1 MKNLSKTLVTI
12 SLIIS
17 TAGVVP
23 MVSASSFE
31 DGAGCKRAG
40 DYVAKGKHHYG
51 KGPDME
57 RLAKRLDMT
66 EEQRAQMKMIR
77 NKYREMKVDLRDRMR
92 QNRSELR
99 ELSRQADFDEA
110 AIRRLAEK
118 QGDLKA
124 EMIVLQ
130 ARQRADLGTI
140 LTEEQRARLQQ
151 MRMRKHHRHP
161 DGKRL

>member
-1 MKNLSKTLVTI
+1 M

-17 TAGVVP
+17 TAGVVS

-31 DGAGCKRAG
+31 DRAGCKRAA
-40 DYVAKGKHHYG
+40 DYVAKGKHRYG
-51 KGPDME
+51 QRPDME
-57 RLAKRLDMT
+57 RLAKRLDLS
-66 EEQRAQMKMIR
+66 EEQRAQTKAIS
-77 NKYREMKVDLRDRMR
+77 NKYRDMKVDLRDRMR

-99 ELSRQADFDEA
+99 ELTRQADFDES

-124 EMIVLQ
+124 EMIVLR

-140 LTEEQRARLQQ
+140 LTGEQRARLQQ
-151 MRMRKHHRHP
+151 MRVRKPHRHP
-161 DGKRL
+161 DGKRF